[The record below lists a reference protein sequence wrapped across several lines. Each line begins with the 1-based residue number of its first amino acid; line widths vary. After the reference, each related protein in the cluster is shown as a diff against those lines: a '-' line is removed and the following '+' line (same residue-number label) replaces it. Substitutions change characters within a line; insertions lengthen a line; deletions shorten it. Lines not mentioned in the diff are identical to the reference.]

1 MKGPYKLLIFP
12 SFIFLFI
19 LIAYPL
25 IFSLYYSFQF
35 WNLATSHE
43 PQGFIGLANYITL
56 VTDPRVRNAVIIT
69 IMLAVPTTLIELF
82 LGLGIAALL
91 DRDFKG
97 IGIFRALF
105 IIPTAVAPVIAGLIF
120 RFMFYQGLGTGIIP
134 YILHVI
140 GIGTPERGIL
150 GDQQTAIIGIA
161 ATMIWRWTPFFALT
175 ILAGLQSV
183 PKELLDAAKVD
194 GASSYQIFR
203 YVKMPHLR
211 KLIAI
216 VFIICFMMHFNA
228 YDEIFAE
235 TRGGPGEATTT
246 LSYLLYW
253 EGLVY
258 YNIGLS
264 AALTWL
270 IAITLLIIV
279 NIYFKFVFRG
289 ERV

>member
-1 MKGPYKLLIFP
+1 MKRPYIFFIFP

-43 PQGFIGLANYITL
+43 PQGFIGLANYLTL
-56 VTDPRVRNAVIIT
+56 INDPRVRNAIIIT
-69 IMLAVPTTLIELF
+69 VMLAVPTTLIELL
-82 LGLGIAALL
+82 LGLGIAILL

-150 GDQQTAIIGIA
+150 GEQQTALIGIA
-161 ATMIWRWTPFFALT
+161 VTMIWKWTPFFALT
-175 ILAGLQSV
+175 LLAGLQSV
-183 PKELLDAAKVD
+183 PNELLDAAKVD
-194 GASSYQIFR
+194 GASRYQIFR
-203 YVKMPHLR
+203 HVKLPHLR

-264 AALTWL
+264 AALTWM
-270 IAITLLIIV
+270 IAIILIIVV
-279 NIYFKFVFRG
+279 NIYFKFAFKG
-289 ERV
+289 ERI

>member
-1 MKGPYKLLIFP
+1 MKRPYIFFIFP

-43 PQGFIGLANYITL
+43 PQGFIGLANYLTL
-56 VTDPRVRNAVIIT
+56 INDPRVRNAIIIT
-69 IMLAVPTTLIELF
+69 VMLAVPTTLIELL
-82 LGLGIAALL
+82 LGLGIAILL

-97 IGIFRALF
+97 IGIFRTLF

-150 GDQQTAIIGIA
+150 GEQQTALIGIA
-161 ATMIWRWTPFFALT
+161 VTMIWKWTPFFALT
-175 ILAGLQSV
+175 LLAGLQSV
-183 PKELLDAAKVD
+183 PNELLDAAKVD
-194 GASSYQIFR
+194 GASRYQIFR
-203 YVKMPHLR
+203 HVKLPHLR

-264 AALTWL
+264 AALTWM
-270 IAITLLIIV
+270 IAIILIIVV
-279 NIYFKFVFRG
+279 NIYFKFAFKG
-289 ERV
+289 ERI